1 MKKSTLG
8 LLFLFLIVGVH
19 VMAQKSTK
27 KEPRG
32 LYTYGFGGIEDME
45 VSEAVEMLDRLGY
58 AGIGEGARK
67 QIHKDR
73 LDEYNN
79 WSEKKGEDFN
89 VYSAYMAHRFGE
101 FGFSDKD
108 HRAAIDR
115 LEGTGG
121 HLWVWVR
128 DNKPDGTVTPE
139 KVEAFIRGILDYAIT
154 KNVKVV
160 LYPHYNTWF
169 PTTKDAMKLVN
180 KIDHPSFGV
189 AINLCHELMSFK
201 GDDLKETF
209 KLAKGKLFDVII
221 SGSLIELDTTSV
233 STKNA
238 STIKSLDE
246 SIYDLKPYVKLI
258 RKSGFE
264 GPVGFINFRMKN
276 PEDYLKRSI
285 ERWNELCMEV
295 GLYESKN
302 KYK

>member
-1 MKKSTLG
+1 MKNKSTFG
-8 LLFLFLIVGVH
+8 FLFLFLFFGIH
-19 VMAQKSTK
+19 AIAQESNK

-32 LYTYGFGGIEDME
+32 LYTYGFGGIENME
-45 VSEAVEMLDRLGY
+45 VSEAVEMLGRLGY

-67 QIHKDR
+67 EIHKER
-73 LDEYNN
+73 LDEYHK
-79 WSEKKGEDFN
+79 WSEKKGDDFN

-108 HRAAIDR
+108 HRAAIDK
-115 LEGTGG
+115 LEGTDGN
-121 HLWVWVR
+121 LWVWVR

-139 KVEAFIRGILDYAIT
+139 KVEAFIQGILDYAIT

-189 AINLCHELMSFK
+189 AINLCHELMSGK
-201 GDDLKETF
+201 GSELKKTF
-209 KLAKGKLFDVII
+209 KLAKGKLFAVII

-233 STKNA
+233 SSMNA
-238 STIKSLDE
+238 STINSLDE
-246 SIYDLKPYVKLI
+246 SIYDLKPYMKLI
-258 RKSGFE
+258 KKSGFN
-264 GPVGFINFRMKN
+264 GPVGFINFKLSN

-285 ERWNELCMEV
+285 DRWNELCMEV
-295 GLYESKN
+295 GLYKSEK
-302 KYK
+302 